1 MFDLN
6 SADFKSQTVAIF
18 NNAQAGKVE
27 NVSLTVDK
35 KTVEDGE
42 RDPDFKITFTNG
54 TGSINM
60 GIYYPTDLS
69 TSSQEKLTVGKV
81 VAITRA
87 VMGDDFVFPE
97 VSSSKEAV
105 STCMNLVKKNCD
117 DAKVNILVTYGTIG
131 SPKSFLGVYKN
142 FDFIE
147 KAGTTPSKLK
157 LTRNPNKP
165 QYDDLTERIMADAPA
180 SSDASTPVTSKEES
194 WV

>member
-18 NNAQAGKVE
+18 NNAEAGRVE

-42 RDPDFKITFTNG
+42 RDPDFKITFTNE

-60 GIYYPTDLS
+60 GIYYPTDMS
-69 TSSQEKLTVGKV
+69 TPSQEKLTVGKV

-131 SPKSFLGVYKN
+131 SPKSYLGVYKN

-157 LTRNPNKP
+157 LTKNPSKP

-180 SSDASTPVTSKEES
+180 QADASTSVTSKEES